1 MTELRRQMIQAMT
14 IRGFSPATHE
24 SYLRAMHALAKY
36 YHRSPD
42 AVTVEEVQSYL
53 AYLITEKGRAFSTCN
68 IVVSAYRFLNDIV
81 LRRNGV
87 KVEIP
92 YARQPQ
98 SVPEILSREEVARLL
113 SAPPNPKHRLLLA
126 TIYACGLRVSEAL
139 RLKTSDVD
147 RGRMTVRIVQG
158 KGRKDRMVPLSRRLL
173 EQLEEHWKTS
183 PPQRWLF
190 TNRLGK
196 RPIDITVAQKVF
208 AVAKLQTG
216 ITKQGGIHGLRHA
229 FATHLIEDGANIP
242 TVQQLL
248 GHASMATTMRY
259 FHLSETQFKSL
270 SSPLDRLDRPRA

>member
-1 MTELRRQMIQAMT
+1 MTELRRRMILAMT
-14 IRGFSPATHE
+14 IRGYSPRTHE
-24 SYLRAMHALAKY
+24 SYLRAIREMAKY
-36 YHRSPD
+36 YRRSPD
-42 AVTVEEVQSYL
+42 ELSVEEVQSYL
-53 AYLITEKGRAFSTCN
+53 AYLIRERGRASSSVN
-68 IVVSAYRFLNDIV
+68 VVVSAYRFLNEMV
-81 LRRNGV
+81 LRRHGV
-87 KVEIP
+87 ALEVP
-92 YARQPQ
+92 YSKQPQ
-98 SVPEILSREEVARLL
+98 RVPEILSREEVGRLL
-113 SAPPNPKHRLLLA
+113 AAPPNPKHRLLLA
-126 TIYACGLRVSEAL
+126 TIYACGLRVSEAM

-158 KGRKDRMVPLSRRLL
+158 NGRKDRMVPLSRRLL
-173 EQLEEHWKTS
+173 EQMEEHWKTN

-190 TNRLGK
+190 PNRLGK

-208 AVAKLQTG
+208 SIAKLQTG

-229 FATHLIEDGANIP
+229 FVTHLIEDGANVP